1 MRFMMLVKADASTEA
16 GVMPTQKELADMERF
31 NDEMRKAGV
40 MLAGEGLHP
49 SSKGKRIKLS
59 GGKTTVTDGPFAEAK
74 ELIAGFWIWKV
85 KSMDEAVSWVKKLN
99 DYMPS
104 PMPGADEAVIE
115 LRPVHETE
123 EFGVEMTPELREREE
138 RMRQQIEQQQR
149 H

>member
-1 MRFMMLVKADASTEA
+1 MVMIKADKNSETGKMPDTAILEAMTKFNEDLVKS
-16 GVMPTQKELADMERF
+16 GI
-31 NDEMRKAGV
+31 

-49 SSKGKRIKLS
+49 SSKGKRIKLA
-59 GGKTTVTDGPFAEAK
+59 GGKTVVTDGPFAEAK

-85 KSMDEAVSWVKKLN
+85 KSMDEAVSWVKKLH

-115 LRPVHETE
+115 LRQVHETE
-123 EFGVEMTPELREREE
+123 EFGDEMTPELREREE
-138 RMRQQIEQQQR
+138 RMRQQIESQR